1 MLDSSA
7 FVDQALTG
15 YQASQQP
22 AGGKTTDKTTKK
34 MSLEQINAVAQ
45 DFEAFFVS
53 MMMESMM
60 SGIKTDGPFGGG
72 QGEKVF
78 RSIMVQEYGKE
89 VVKQGGFGFADA
101 VQQQLLKLQE
111 VHGE

>member
-1 MLDSSA
+1 MNSSA
-7 FVDQALTG
+7 FVDQAFQG
-15 YQASQQP
+15 YQTSQQTSVGQS
-22 AGGKTTDKTTKK
+22 AGRAVGK
-34 MSLEQINAVAQ
+34 MSLEKINEVAQ

-53 MMMESMM
+53 KMMETMM

-89 VVKQGGFGFADA
+89 VVKQGGFGIADA
-101 VQQQLLKLQE
+101 VQKQMLKLQD

>member
-1 MLDSSA
+1 MMDSSA
-7 FVDQALTG
+7 FVDQAFQG
-15 YQASQQP
+15 YQASQQTV
-22 AGGKTTDKTTKK
+22 AGQSAGKAAKK
-34 MSLEQINAVAQ
+34 MSLEQINEVAQ

-53 MMMESMM
+53 KMMESMM

-89 VVKQGGFGFADA
+89 VVKQGGFGIADA
-101 VQQQLLKLQE
+101 VQKQMLKLQE